1 MKTINHQ
8 SKSIGLEKIKKKKN
22 DKKQPLT
29 SRAEKK
35 NHDEIISKMLKKAK

>member
-35 NHDEIISKMLKKAK
+35 NHDEIITKMLKKAK